1 MANDMVLMY
10 NQNLTTAIKINTIE
24 TEKRINILTP
34 QDAA

>member
-10 NQNLTTAIKINTIE
+10 NQNLTTAIKINIIE
-24 TEKRINILTP
+24 TEKIINILTP